1 MIKKK
6 KKQKHKEILA
16 VEERGGLGGRIGKRF

>member
-6 KKQKHKEILA
+6 KKQKIKRVINDKKSKE
-16 VEERGGLGGRIGKRF
+16 EKRMKIKE